1 MPDLDFKITGI
12 EPSATHGFT
21 PLLNFK
27 VEVTNSPATETIHT
41 VILQAQIQ
49 IQCTQRRYDDREKA
63 KLSDLFGPPERVCDK
78 LPRQALGAH
87 PHHGASLFFGSTTAL
102 LTVPCTY
109 DLNVMATKYFYA
121 LEEGEVPLL
130 FLFSGT
136 IFYEAEDGRLQ
147 VQQISWNK
155 ECAYR
160 MPVKVWREL
169 MDHHYPNTAW
179 LARNREAFERLYAYR
194 LGAHGIP
201 TWDQTIEQ
209 LLPAMEA
216 AETVP

>member
-12 EPSATHGFT
+12 EPSAHGFT

-27 VEVTNSPATETIHT
+27 VEVTNPPATQTIHS

-49 IQCTQRRYDDREKA
+49 IQTTQRRYDAGEKE
-63 KLSDLFGPPERVCDK
+63 KLTDLFGSPERWKDTLRTK
-78 LPRQALGAH
+78 LWALTQTSVRTFTGC
-87 PHHGASLFFGSTTAL
+87 TTAL
-102 LTVPCTY
+102 LTVPCTF

-121 LEEGEVPLL
+121 LEQGEVPLL

-155 ECAYR
+155 ECAFR
-160 MPVKVWREL
+160 MPVKAWREL

-179 LARNREAFERLYAYR
+179 LALNREVFERLYAYR
-194 LGAHGIP
+194 RRHGIP
-201 TWDQTIEQ
+201 TWEQTIEQ
-209 LLPAMEA
+209 LLPALEDAEA
-216 AETVP
+216 VL

>member
-12 EPSATHGFT
+12 EPAAHGLT

-27 VEVTNSPATETIHT
+27 LEVTNSPPTETIHS

-49 IQCTQRRYDDREKA
+49 IQSTQRRYYRGEKE
-63 KLSDLFGPPERVCDK
+63 KLTDLFGAPERWGETLRTK
-78 LPRQALGAH
+78 LWTHRAD
-87 PHHGASLFFGSTTAL
+87 HGRARSPGRTTAL
-102 LTVPCTY
+102 LTVPCTF

-155 ECAYR
+155 ECAFACR
-160 MPVKVWREL
+160 SRCGR
-169 MDHHYPNTAW
+169 T
-179 LARNREAFERLYAYR
+179 
-194 LGAHGIP
+194 
-201 TWDQTIEQ
+201 
-209 LLPAMEA
+209 
-216 AETVP
+216 